1 MGTAVAL
8 AASLLCAFSAR
19 PPAATGDSL
28 SQLQSELGANK
39 AQASSLAG
47 TVSALQAQVTKI
59 NSQVTLMQ
67 SRVSGVQSELNGD
80 QTQLERDQAAARTEQ
95 ARIAT
100 LQTRLRSAREALAAE
115 LVSRYESPRQSLV
128 SLVVNASGFKQMLDQ
143 VQYLKNANAAE
154 QEIIALTRSAKAQA
168 VSAEQR
174 LQTLEAGE
182 ERATSQKRTQL
193 SALSGMET
201 LLNSR
206 RTALSHVE
214 AAHAAAL
221 AATRARG
228 TKLASEVAQAQ
239 AQELAAQR
247 AAAAAAAA
255 AAQAA
260 ANSGSSSATTY
271 SSGSSSAAPS
281 GGWAIPEEIVMCE
294 SGGQNLPPNG
304 AGASG
309 YYQIMPGT
317 WKEFGGASAQAYQA
331 PKSEQDAVASRIWD
345 GGKGA
350 SNWSCAAIVG
360 ID

>member
-1 MGTAVAL
+1 M
-8 AASLLCAFSAR
+8 
-19 PPAATGDSL
+19 

-39 AQASSLAG
+39 AKASSLAS

-67 SRVSGVQSELNGD
+67 SRVSGVQSELEGD
-80 QTQLERDQAAARTEQ
+80 QTQLERDEAAVRTEQ
-95 ARIAT
+95 SRIAT
-100 LQTRLRSAREALAAE
+100 LQRRLKIARTALAAE

-128 SLVVNASGFKQMLDQ
+128 SVVVNASGFKQMLDQ
-143 VQYLKNANAAE
+143 VQYMKNANAAE
-154 QEIIALTRSAKAQA
+154 QEIIALTRNAKAQA
-168 VSAEQR
+168 VSAKQH
-174 LQTLEAGE
+174 LQKLEASE
-182 ERATSQKRTQL
+182 QQATAQKRTQL

-206 RTALSHVE
+206 RTALGHAE
-214 AAHAAAL
+214 AAHAEAL
-221 AATRARG
+221 AATQARG
-228 TKLASEVAQAQ
+228 NKLASAVAQAQ

-255 AAQAA
+255 AAAQAA
-260 ANSGSSSATTY
+260 AQATANAGSSSSSSSDSGTS
-271 SSGSSSAAPS
+271 SSGGATSAAPS

-294 SGGQNLPPNG
+294 SGGQNLPPNS

-317 WKEFGGASAQAYQA
+317 WKEYGGSTAQAYQA
-331 PKSEQDAVASRIWD
+331 PKSEQDAVASRIWN
-345 GGKGA
+345 GGAGA
-350 SNWSCAAIVG
+350 SNWTCAAIVG